1 VKAYWSLIPALA
13 VLAGL
18 GGILIGGETL
28 ESKTSTL
35 AFLNLFGKQEE
46 WKTADE
52 MKGLVDDETLKVMQC
67 YAVRNTKEVTENKTL
82 LFTKVQLQ
90 KRIEPTFMLK
100 DNTIYVKNRE
110 TVLTGGLV
118 GRLYSINL
126 LWSGA
131 STANFFEARCLMK
144 VNETHYR
151 LSVVFYDHIYLKKTL
166 VVSAETPK
174 DYTYTD
180 NWFKEEDHTC
190 KLLRLDFGGKKP
202 AVENP
207 QIPCHHVNYYWD
219 RPDPLTVGFGK
230 EFEKLIDKEKLP
242 KNAAIPIVT
251 RFMGTLVAY
260 PVGNSSGKIL
270 VYDPATKSFSEIP
283 KPVRKVYHP
292 EEIIWESMLVGRGY
306 CGVYVSVIQL
316 ILRYLGLD
324 VYNGGV
330 NITGAH
336 AVLGVSEKDIAGV
349 KGLLGYPAV
358 AVIQKDDGQVMRIHV
373 LDVTDTDTPY
383 YRWDLHQT
391 KYIAFSQY
399 NPI

>member
-13 VLAGL
+13 ILAGL
-18 GGILIGGETL
+18 GGILIGGETP

-67 YAVRNTKEVTENKTL
+67 YTVRNTKEVTENKTL

-90 KRIEPTFMLK
+90 KRIEPVFMLK
-100 DNTIYVKNRE
+100 NNTIYMKNRE
-110 TVLTGGLV
+110 TILTGGLV
-118 GRLYSINL
+118 GRLYSISL
-126 LWSGA
+126 PWSGT
-131 STANFFEARCLMK
+131 STVYFFEARCLMK

-151 LSVVFYDHIYLKKTL
+151 LSVVFYDQSYLKKTL

-174 DYTYTD
+174 DYNYTRA
-180 NWFKEEDHTC
+180 WFKEEDHAC

-207 QIPCHHVNYYWD
+207 QIPCIHVNYYWD
-219 RPDPLTVGFGK
+219 RPDPLTVGFEK
-230 EFEKLIDKEKLP
+230 EFEKLIDREKLP

-251 RFMGTLVAY
+251 RFTGTLVAY
-260 PVGNSSGKIL
+260 PAGNSSGKIL

-283 KPVRKVYHP
+283 KPVRKAYHP
-292 EEIIWESMLVGRGY
+292 EEIIWESMLAGYGY

-316 ILRYLGLD
+316 ILRHLGLD
-324 VYNGGV
+324 VYDGGID
-330 NITGAH
+330 ITGAH

-349 KGLLGYPAV
+349 KGLWGYPAV

-383 YRWDLHQT
+383 YRWDLHET
-391 KYIAFSQY
+391 KYIVFSQY

>member
-1 VKAYWSLIPALA
+1 VKVYWSLILALA
-13 VLAGL
+13 ILAGL

-28 ESKTSTL
+28 DSKTSTL

-110 TVLTGGLV
+110 TILTGGLV
-118 GRLYSINL
+118 GRLYSISL
-126 LWSGA
+126 PWSGA

-151 LSVVFYDHIYLKKTL
+151 LSVVFYDPIYLKKTL

-174 DYTYTD
+174 DYTHTYD
-180 NWFKEEDHTC
+180 GFKEEDHTC

-207 QIPCHHVNYYWD
+207 QIPCHHVNYYWI
-219 RPDPLTVGFGK
+219 RPNPLTVGFEK

-251 RFMGTLVAY
+251 RFMDTLVDY

-283 KPVRKVYHP
+283 KPVRKVYYP

-324 VYNGGV
+324 VYDGGV

-373 LDVTDTDTPY
+373 LDVTDTDKPY
-383 YRWDLHQT
+383 YRWDLHET
-391 KYIAFSQY
+391 KYIVFSQY